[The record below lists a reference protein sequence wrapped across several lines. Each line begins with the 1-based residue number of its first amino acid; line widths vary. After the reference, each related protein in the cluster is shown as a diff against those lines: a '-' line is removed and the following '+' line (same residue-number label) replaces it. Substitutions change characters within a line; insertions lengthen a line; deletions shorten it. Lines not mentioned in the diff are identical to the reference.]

1 MNIKMLKAAAAGLI
15 LSTSTF
21 ANAGLIAFTDE
32 ASWLAAVSSV
42 EGTIDFN
49 DIISDT
55 IINEATYEYDF
66 FNISESGA
74 GSLRLDTMPGS
85 SNSGNGIDN
94 TTFLSME
101 GGQSGSSNMSITF
114 DISLEALAFDTYNYD
129 CGNDNS
135 NIAINGVSLGATPTS
150 GGCPSGTSG
159 FFGVIATGGSVISSV
174 NFLPVRTSGT
184 YNGFDNFQYSTSIP
198 EPTTVAIFGLA
209 LMGLAARRFKR

>member
-32 ASWLAAVSSV
+32 ASWLAAVGSV
-42 EGTIDFN
+42 DGTIDFN
-49 DIISDT
+49 DISSDT
-55 IINEATYEYDF
+55 SINESTYEYDF

-74 GSLRLDTMPGS
+74 GSFRLDTMPGNS
-85 SNSGNGIDN
+85 SSGTGIDN
-94 TTFLSME
+94 TTFLSMV
-101 GGQSGSSNMSITF
+101 GATSGSSNMSITF
-114 DISLEALAFDTYNYD
+114 DVSLEALAFDTYNYD

-150 GGCPSGTSG
+150 GGCPSGTLG
-159 FFGVIATGGSVISSV
+159 FFGVIATGGSVISSL

-209 LMGLAARRFKR
+209 LMGLASRRFKR